1 MEKLRLHP
9 VVSGCRAKSEGVVA
23 FMWTEELFGVKKPII
38 ALLHLRAMPG
48 DPLYTK
54 EDTME
59 KVVETARY
67 ELNALQD
74 GGVDGVLI
82 ANEFSLPYQKQVS
95 YVTVGAMGRIVGE
108 LKRDIKI
115 PFGVNIVSNPIASI
129 DLAAATGA
137 NFVRSTFTGAY
148 MGESGITDTNIA
160 ETLRRKKAL
169 GLDDLKLLYKVN
181 PESDAYL
188 AERPMKKILHSL
200 IFHCFPDALCVSGT
214 SAGEETN
221 SSLIEEVRAAS
232 EGVPVF
238 CNTGCTAANVKEK
251 LAISDGACVGTAFKV
266 DGKFANIVDPERV
279 KVFMQQVYEY
289 RATL

>member
-1 MEKLRLHP
+1 
-9 VVSGCRAKSEGVVA
+9 
-23 FMWTEELFGVKKPII
+23 MWTDDLFGVKKPII
-38 ALLHLRAMPG
+38 ALLHLRALPG
-48 DPLYTK
+48 DPLFART
-54 EDTME
+54 DTME
-59 KVVETARY
+59 QVIETARR
-67 ELNALQD
+67 ELDALQT

-95 YVTVGAMGRIVGE
+95 YVTVAAMGRIVGE
-108 LKRDIKI
+108 LKSDLSI
-115 PFGVNIVSNPIASI
+115 PFGVNIVSNPLATI

-188 AERPMKKILHSL
+188 ADRPMKKVLHSL
-200 IFHCFPDALCVSGT
+200 IFHCFPDGLCVSGT

-221 SSLIEEVRAAS
+221 SSLIEEVRVAC

-251 LAISDGACVGTAFKV
+251 LAISDGACVGTAFKK
-266 DGKFANIVDPERV
+266 DGKFANNAELDRV
-279 KVFMQQVYEY
+279 TAFMQQVFEY
-289 RATL
+289 RATLA